1 MDSVFLQLSKYF
13 CHVCRLGHLTLGL
26 RNLQWLVYFLSP
38 NQLESEQSSPISP
51 LLHEYNHF
59 TWDVVTHYTLSDF
72 SQLSNSIRVQK
83 MHQLTVS
90 NIKWEC
96 IIIYPTSGFVC
107 FSALKLQRLISLNEW
122 IDAVF
127 QLAGVG
133 ADDFKE
139 DQSCV
144 PRHAPPP
151 FWRARGPWRHAHL
164 CPNWLPN
171 PSARKTSESKLHVVV
186 VSTET
191 DQITKQ
197 ALTSQTQGQRL

>member
-1 MDSVFLQLSKYF
+1 M
-13 CHVCRLGHLTLGL
+13 
-26 RNLQWLVYFLSP
+26 
-38 NQLESEQSSPISP
+38 
-51 LLHEYNHF
+51 
-59 TWDVVTHYTLSDF
+59 THYTLSDF

-133 ADDFKE
+133 ADDF
-139 DQSCV
+139 
-144 PRHAPPP
+144 
-151 FWRARGPWRHAHL
+151 
-164 CPNWLPN
+164 
-171 PSARKTSESKLHVVV
+171 
-186 VSTET
+186 
-191 DQITKQ
+191 
-197 ALTSQTQGQRL
+197 